1 MKNSG
6 PPIRDSVP
14 WNSQCKKDPRWL
26 NNVLLFSTE
35 IWAEQLKKAPCIFRM
50 IEISSLSTHPIPNS
64 LCPSF
69 FVLYQFSISA
79 VIPSPLQCPWCFYF
93 LASWFVKDNKSDS
106 KNYTYVYQNLP
117 NRTHLPPARFING
130 PPPSPA
136 QGSWYS
142 PLLKSTEV
150 ESMFGFGIPLI
161 FRLTR
166 FSRLLCILV

>member
-1 MKNSG
+1 MHCWYCRLFSACMKNVASQALSVGAFSARKSIYISG
-6 PPIRDSVP
+6 I
-14 WNSQCKKDPRWL
+14 
-26 NNVLLFSTE
+26 
-35 IWAEQLKKAPCIFRM
+35 
-50 IEISSLSTHPIPNS
+50 IERSSLSTHPIPNS